1 MDSVIGCQ
9 SRLRDGTVTLRLALI
24 LALTLAASA
33 AAYADFRTGEAA
45 YKAGNYN
52 DAYLQLLGP
61 GHAGDPRAQY
71 MLGQMSD
78 SGLGPIAL
86 DPREAVRWY
95 RLAAEKKYP
104 EAQYAL
110 ARAYALGRGVPQDKE
125 QSLNWLKSAA
135 GLDFEPAML
144 DLAELFDKG
153 RGVDLDPMKATALIE
168 RAATLGNP
176 DAQYLYGERL
186 IAGNGVKK
194 DEQEGWGWFR
204 RAADAGQPAALYRM
218 GRVILAK
225 HRSID
230 ENIEAYALLTLAI
243 QRGSGDVKRD
253 ASKDRGELTKEMTP
267 GDIAAAMQRVKAWKP
282 AERPAPLPQ
291 PAQATPAAPA
301 PRPAGKG

>member
-1 MDSVIGCQ
+1 VS
-9 SRLRDGTVTLRLALI
+9 LRLALI
-24 LALTLAASA
+24 LGLLIASVA
-33 AAYADFRTGEAA
+33 TARADFLTGEAA
-45 YKAGNYN
+45 FKAGNYN

-71 MLGQMSD
+71 LLGQMSD

-110 ARAYALGRGVPQDKE
+110 ARAYATGRGVGQDKD

-144 DLAELFDKG
+144 DLAELFENG
-153 RGVDLDPMKATALIE
+153 RGIEQDSMKAAALIE

-186 IAGNGVKK
+186 LTGNGVKK
-194 DEQEGWGWFR
+194 NEPEGWAWLK

-218 GRVILAK
+218 GRVILVK
-225 HRSID
+225 HRSIED
-230 ENIEAYALLTLAI
+230 NIAAYALLTLAS

-253 ASKDRGELTKEMTP
+253 ATGDRAALAKDMTP
-267 GDIAAAMQRVKAWKP
+267 GDIAAAMQRVKGWKP
-282 AERPAPLPQ
+282 AERPVPQ
-291 PAQATPAAPA
+291 PAQALPAAPA
-301 PRPAGKG
+301 PRPAEKG